1 MAPGSVTASEGWK
14 TMDEGDVLEQSRE
27 RSAIRELSTLGLEL
41 VHERV
46 AQTFDRRQPARGPVD
61 EQLGRKVDRIRRR
74 SGSEDLGER
83 DGLDGRKLGRAK
95 TRRSVYEGGG

>member
-1 MAPGSVTASEGWK
+1 ME
-14 TMDEGDVLEQSRE
+14 EGDLLKQSRE

-61 EQLGRKVDRIRRR
+61 EQLGRKVDRVRWR
-74 SGSEDLGER
+74 SGSEYLGER
-83 DGLDGRKLGRAK
+83 DRLDGRELGRAR
-95 TRRSVYEGGG
+95 TIVSVYEGRG